1 LEQII
6 ERFRASGQ
14 IPPTISTTMAGSA
27 SKLQDVKAALLGDGT
42 VLGTLN
48 SSLVLALVVVYLLLC
63 VLFQSFMRPLVIMF
77 TVPLATL
84 GGFSALYAVRIW
96 SFMDPY
102 MPIQSMDVLT
112 MLGFVILI
120 GVVVNNSILIV
131 HQALNFMRANVFV
144 RAGVQGPLPPRAAIA
159 EAVRTRVRP
168 IFMSTFTS
176 MGGMA
181 PLVLMPGS
189 GSELYRGLGS
199 VVVGGLL
206 ISTIFTIVLTP
217 LLLSLV
223 LDPPKLIRR
232 RTKVAARTAAAV
244 PAAATRSSDPA

>member
-1 LEQII
+1 
-6 ERFRASGQ
+6 
-14 IPPTISTTMAGSA
+14 
-27 SKLQDVKAALLGDGT
+27 VKAALLGDGT
-42 VLGTLN
+42 FLGTLN

-63 VLFQSFMRPLVIMF
+63 VLFQSFLRPVVIMF

-84 GGFSALYAVRIW
+84 GGFAALFAVRIW
-96 SFMDPY
+96 SFLDPY

-131 HQALNFMRANVFV
+131 HQSLNFMRENVFV
-144 RAGVQGPLPPRAAIA
+144 RSGVQGPLPPRAAIA

-176 MGGMA
+176 VGGMA
-181 PLVLMPGS
+181 PLVFMPGS

-206 ISTIFTIVLTP
+206 VSTIFTIVLTP

-223 LDPPKLIRR
+223 LEPPKLLGR
-232 RTKVAARTAAAV
+232 RTKVATRSAAAV

>member
-1 LEQII
+1 
-6 ERFRASGQ
+6 
-14 IPPTISTTMAGSA
+14 
-27 SKLQDVKAALLGDGT
+27 V
-42 VLGTLN
+42 LN
-48 SSLVLALVVVYLLLC
+48 SSLVLAPIVVYLLLC
-63 VLFQSFMRPLVIMF
+63 VLFQSFLRPAVILF

-84 GGFSALYAVRIW
+84 GGFVALFIVMLW
-96 SFMDPY
+96 SISDPY
-102 MPIQSMDVLT
+102 MPFQSMDVLT

-120 GVVVNNSILIV
+120 GVVVNNAILIV
-131 HQALNFMRANVFV
+131 HQSLNFMNENVFV
-144 RAGVQGPLPPRAAIA
+144 RVGVQGPLPPRAAIA

-176 MGGMA
+176 IGGMA

-206 ISTIFTIVLTP
+206 VSTVFTIVLTP

-223 LDPPKLIRR
+223 VDPPKLFRR
-232 RTKVAARTAAAV
+232 RPKVAARAAAAV
-244 PAAATRSSDPA
+244 PAAATRSSE